1 MLKLD
6 VAEEFVQ
13 ADNSKDPNPP
23 VIDPSEKNMA
33 YKMLD
38 KKSRFRIISTSPCL
52 DDRIKANSCVQI
64 QHVQSEMF
72 LSYDT
77 KAIFK
82 FNARKHKNESVQN
95 STLNHTKLMGE
106 RLFNEVDDEDI
117 QSGTRDAIELKP
129 ARSNEDAFFILP
141 ESITM
146 VENILFI

>member
-1 MLKLD
+1 
-6 VAEEFVQ
+6 
-13 ADNSKDPNPP
+13 
-23 VIDPSEKNMA
+23 
-33 YKMLD
+33 
-38 KKSRFRIISTSPCL
+38 
-52 DDRIKANSCVQI
+52 
-64 QHVQSEMF
+64 MF

-77 KAIFK
+77 KAISK

-95 STLNHTKLMGE
+95 SALNHTKLMGE